1 MKTKNIPKIRMFPNR
16 FHVKKMKNKVV
27 GSLVNIESSARW
39 LKPWSWYTSSGDG
52 RNGGGFYYL
61 SLKVEE
67 GSLEKTME
75 NLTPN
80 GVFIRFSTR
89 FKWLEPTKGLGHLI

>member
-1 MKTKNIPKIRMFPNR
+1 
-16 FHVKKMKNKVV
+16 MKNKVV
-27 GSLVNIESSARW
+27 GSLVNPESSARW
-39 LKPWSWYTSSGDG
+39 LKSWSWYTSSGDG
-52 RNGGGFYYL
+52 RNGKGSNSL
-61 SLKVEE
+61 SLKAEE

-80 GVFIRFSTR
+80 GVFIRFSTM